1 MLFDFVA
8 DARQRPRFL
17 AEGNPWPVI
26 REDSWMGPESN
37 DLVFQD
43 EVLVERG
50 ATLYIGA
57 DDVLSDSLA
66 GRHASLGALRITFEN
81 GLRMEDGARLIV
93 GPEAE
98 IVVDRGILGG
108 PGAEFVVEPG
118 ASVVLG
124 RTVRFEG
131 RRLLGEPER
140 ALAERFR
147 TR

>member
-8 DARQRPRFL
+8 DARQRPQFL
-17 AEGNPWPVI
+17 AEGNPWPVF
-26 REDSWMGPESN
+26 REDSWMGTES
-37 DLVFQD
+37 DGLMFQD

-81 GLRMEDGARLIV
+81 GLRMEEGARLIV

-98 IVVDRGILGG
+98 VVVGRGVLGG

-124 RTVRFEG
+124 RAVRFEG
-131 RRLLGEPER
+131 RRLLGEPDR
-140 ALAERFR
+140 PLMGRFQ